1 MLKHKHSRASAGEIC
16 VARIDQS
23 SHLAAVH
30 LSFEVDRVL
39 LNGKLAYQYKICA
52 PPTNS
57 LRCLRVIATLWT
69 RYSIP
74 NANVVCTSA
83 AKNVVR
89 SFEAGI
95 TTTSSFI
102 STTLAPY

>member
-1 MLKHKHSRASAGEIC
+1 
-16 VARIDQS
+16 
-23 SHLAAVH
+23 
-30 LSFEVDRVL
+30 
-39 LNGKLAYQYKICA
+39 
-52 PPTNS
+52 
-57 LRCLRVIATLWT
+57 
-69 RYSIP
+69 
-74 NANVVCTSA
+74 VVCTSA